1 MFWLCFDLLLYGSM
15 SLWRFSER
23 GYGGGGRTKW
33 MSVSNA
39 TASTLK
45 KKTIATHTHTAVCA
59 ASKIN
64 KRSAIGD
71 FIVPESN

>member
-15 SLWRFSER
+15 SLWRFSE
-23 GYGGGGRTKW
+23 GGGGVQNEW
-33 MSVSNA
+33 VWAMQLQVHW
-39 TASTLK
+39 K

-59 ASKIN
+59 ASRIN

>member
-1 MFWLCFDLLLYGSM
+1 MVQWVYDVFL
-15 SLWRFSER
+15 RV
-23 GYGGGGRTKW
+23 GGGGGVAYKMNECEQCNCKYTE
-33 MSVSNA
+33 
-39 TASTLK
+39 K

>member
-15 SLWRFSER
+15 SLWRFSE
-23 GYGGGGRTKW
+23 GGGAYKMNECEQCNCKYTE
-33 MSVSNA
+33 
-39 TASTLK
+39 K

>member
-1 MFWLCFDLLLYGSM
+1 MVQWVYDVFL
-15 SLWRFSER
+15 RV
-23 GYGGGGRTKW
+23 GGGGGGGVQNEW
-33 MSVSNA
+33 VWAMQLQVHW
-39 TASTLK
+39 K

-59 ASKIN
+59 ASRIN